1 MPLTDRTLLHDPSAP
16 KANVEPIVLFSIIDH
31 YSRRD
36 AGCDFVVGTLIG
48 TEEGGVVTISSC
60 FPVPHTEVEDQIAL
74 NSNFH
79 TTMLGLHSRIAAK
92 RKVVGWYATG
102 EKITENTTLF
112 HEFYGQEVERPV
124 HLLLDLGLGERRMS
138 CKAFISAGLTLGD
151 ARVGTAFRDICCTV
165 VRAARSSRNHGL
177 WVFVVSPVTAA
188 AAAAAAAYPHGRSAP
203 PPLNSLP
210 SDARPLSPPA
220 DPSRPAGER
229 RCGSRWH

>member
-79 TTMLGLHSRIAAK
+79 TTMLGLHSRIGL
-92 RKVVGWYATG
+92 RS
-102 EKITENTTLF
+102 
-112 HEFYGQEVERPV
+112 R
-124 HLLLDLGLGERRMS
+124 LGLRPCR
-138 CKAFISAGLTLGD
+138 GLRWRLGLRPCHVLHCVGGALGNWTKWGATLGLLQ
-151 ARVGTAFRDICCTV
+151 V
-165 VRAARSSRNHGL
+165 AA
-177 WVFVVSPVTAA
+177 
-188 AAAAAAAYPHGRSAP
+188 GR
-203 PPLNSLP
+203 
-210 SDARPLSPPA
+210 
-220 DPSRPAGER
+220 
-229 RCGSRWH
+229 